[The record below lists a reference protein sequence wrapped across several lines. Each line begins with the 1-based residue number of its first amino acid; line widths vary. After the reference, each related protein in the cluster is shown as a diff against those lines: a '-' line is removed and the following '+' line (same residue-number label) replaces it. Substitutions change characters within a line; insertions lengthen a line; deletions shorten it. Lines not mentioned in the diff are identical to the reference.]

1 MPKTLSVAI
10 VTLNEAANLPRTL
23 ASVRFANEVVVVD
36 SGSTDATAEIAE
48 QAGARLVEEPWKG
61 FARQKN
67 SAIAHT
73 TGDWVLSLDA
83 DEEVSTELARE
94 IEALLAGEPAFGAY
108 RIPRLNHFLG
118 RPLKHGGYWP
128 DPKLRLFRR
137 GAARFEDRPVHE
149 TMRADC
155 SLGQLKGHL
164 IHHCY
169 PTLDEYIEHMNRYS
183 RSSAE
188 MLVAAGCTSGP
199 LRTFVWNAL
208 LNPGATFLYNY
219 ILRLGFLDGREGLL
233 QHLNHAAYIHWKFAK
248 AWEAGGRRASNED
261 GHAAR

>member
-1 MPKTLSVAI
+1 MPHTLSVAI
-10 VTLNEAANLPRTL
+10 ITLNEAVNLPRTL
-23 ASVRFANEVVVVD
+23 ASLRLANEVVVVD

-48 QAGARLVEEPWKG
+48 QAGARLIEEPWKG

-83 DEEVSTELARE
+83 DEEVSAELARE
-94 IEALLAGEPAFGAY
+94 IEALLAGVPAFGAY

-118 RPLKHGGYWP
+118 RPLRHGGYWP

-155 SLGQLKGHL
+155 TVGQLRGHL

-183 RSSAE
+183 RASAE
-188 MLVAAGCTSGP
+188 MLVAAGRTSRSLP
-199 LRTFVWNAL
+199 VFVWNAL

-219 ILRLGFLDGREGLL
+219 VFRLGFLDGREGLL

-248 AWEAGGRRASNED
+248 AWEAARGASSVNGRALR
-261 GHAAR
+261 